1 MQIKGR
7 KKSSGFTLVELMIV
21 VAIIGILAAIAIPAF
36 SRYVKKSRTAEA
48 SGHLN
53 KLWSGSV
60 AYFEA
65 DHADSAG
72 ALVAKQFPGQGVTT
86 TMETACCGQAGD
98 KCPGSAA
105 TYDNAIF
112 VALNFNIPDPHHFR
126 PVYISAAT
134 GTSSAFTAQAFGD
147 LDCDT
152 TLSTFQRSGKVN
164 ASSGDVEA
172 SGAAYVDKEIE

>member
-53 KLWSGSV
+53 KMWSGSV

-65 DHADSAG
+65 DHADQNG
-72 ALVAKQFPGQGVTT
+72 ALVAKQFPGQGATT
-86 TMETACCGQAGD
+86 TIEAVCCGQPGD
-98 KCPGSAA
+98 KCIGSAA

-126 PVYISAAT
+126 PIYHSQGT
-134 GTSSAFTAQAFGD
+134 GAGAAFTAQAFGD

-152 TLSTFQRSGKVN
+152 TLSTFQRQGKVN
-164 ASSGDVEA
+164 VSSGDVEA
-172 SGAAYVDKEIE
+172 SGAAFVDKEIE

>member
-36 SRYVKKSRTAEA
+36 SRYVKKSRTSEA

-53 KLWSGSV
+53 KMWSGSV

-65 DHADSAG
+65 DHADTAG
-72 ALVAKQFPGQGVTT
+72 VLRSKQFPGATGPQEAT
-86 TMETACCGQAGD
+86 CCGGPGD
-98 KCPGSAA
+98 KCPGSS
-105 TYDNAIF
+105 TVYDNAVW
-112 VALNFNIPDPHHFR
+112 VALNFNIPDPHNFR
-126 PVYISAAT
+126 PNYNSSGT
-134 GTSSAFTAQAFGD
+134 GTSSNFTGSAYGD

-152 TLSTFQRSGKVN
+152 TLSTFQRFGSIS
-164 ASSGDVEA
+164 ATSGDVQA
-172 SGAAYVDKEIE
+172 SGAAFVAKEIE

>member
-53 KLWSGSV
+53 KMWSGSV
-60 AYFEA
+60 TYYES
-65 DHADSAG
+65 DHANAAG
-72 ALVAKQFPGQGVTT
+72 VLQPKMFPVTPVVAQEAT
-86 TMETACCGQAGD
+86 CCGQPGD
-98 KCPGSAA
+98 KCPGSPV
-105 TYDNAIF
+105 TYNDPSW

-126 PVYISAAT
+126 PKYAGAGTGQAAL
-134 GTSSAFTAQAFGD
+134 FTAEANGD
-147 LDCDT
+147 LDCDAT
-152 TLSTFQRSGKVN
+152 ESTFRRQGSIN
-164 ASSGDVEA
+164 AGSGDVEA
-172 SGAAYVDKEIE
+172 SGAMFVNQEIE

>member
-36 SRYVKKSRTAEA
+36 SRYVKKSRTSEA

-53 KLWSGSV
+53 KMWSGSV
-60 AYFEA
+60 AYYEA

-72 ALVAKQFPGQGVTT
+72 VLMPKMFPVTPVVAQEATCCTSPG
-86 TMETACCGQAGD
+86 E
-98 KCPGSAA
+98 KCPGSP
-105 TYDNAIF
+105 TNFSDPSW

-126 PVYISAAT
+126 PKYASSGT
-134 GTSSAFTAQAFGD
+134 GKTSAFTAEANGD

-152 TLSTFQRSGKVN
+152 TESTFRRQGKIN
-164 ASSGDVEA
+164 AGSGDVEA
-172 SGAAYVDKEIE
+172 SGAAFVDQEIE